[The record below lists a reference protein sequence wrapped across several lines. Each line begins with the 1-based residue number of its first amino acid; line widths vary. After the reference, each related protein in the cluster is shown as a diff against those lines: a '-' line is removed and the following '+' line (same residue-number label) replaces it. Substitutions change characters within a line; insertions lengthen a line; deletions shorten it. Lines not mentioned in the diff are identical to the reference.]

1 MKALIDRVGEFIE
14 EWATDQASPIIVQNF
29 GFVELVN
36 RESRGKTT
44 TNTQPIPVTITG
56 THEREQVSLNDEKDF
71 IFWIRTV
78 GRASP
83 VPTED
88 TWGIKPFRNLSLPI
102 RIVIAHKVEFG
113 ENLVYQLLN
122 DFPSSFVVPGYE
134 FMYLENIEVDPDHE
148 VIHDTELGK
157 TNYEK
162 HRFPWNIY
170 VINMNIEFA
179 MCVNYIPVE
188 CITDEFG
195 NSIFSIPDD
204 CLTE

>member
-1 MKALIDRVGEFIE
+1 MKALIDTVAEFIE
-14 EWATDQASPIIVQNF
+14 GCATDQASPIIVQNF
-29 GFVELVN
+29 GFVELAN

-44 TNTQPIPVTITG
+44 TSTQPIPVTITG

-78 GRASP
+78 GRSVP
-83 VPTED
+83 VPSD
-88 TWGIKPFRNLSLPI
+88 DQWGIKTHRRLSLPI

-122 DFPSSFVVPGYE
+122 DFPISFVVAGYE
-134 FMYLENIEVDPDHE
+134 YMDLENIEVDPDHE

-179 MCVNYIPVE
+179 MCVDYVAQE
-188 CITDEFG
+188 LITDEFG
-195 NSIFSIPDD
+195 N
-204 CLTE
+204 CLFA